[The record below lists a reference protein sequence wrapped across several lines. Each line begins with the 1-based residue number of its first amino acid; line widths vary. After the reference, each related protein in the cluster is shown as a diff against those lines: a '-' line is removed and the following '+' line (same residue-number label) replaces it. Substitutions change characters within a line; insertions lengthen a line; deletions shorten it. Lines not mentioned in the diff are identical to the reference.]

1 MGFFFV
7 CLFSVLMWIQPV
19 SVTRLMKEA
28 SEEPSAVTDTS
39 WRSTS
44 TKSYTASS
52 IDNTLLDNT
61 LLDTLKFF
69 AAFDHQNNE
78 VSVYPAYSGK
88 NEVRSKQ
95 KVSKAAGPE
104 LQVLKPFAKQ
114 LTEAFAKTFNLKQ
127 AAFSTCL

>member
-1 MGFFFV
+1 
-7 CLFSVLMWIQPV
+7 MWIQPV

-52 IDNTLLDNT
+52 IDNT

>member
-1 MGFFFV
+1 MGVFFV

-52 IDNTLLDNT
+52 IDNT

>member
-1 MGFFFV
+1 MGFFLFV

-52 IDNTLLDNT
+52 SDNT

>member
-1 MGFFFV
+1 MGFFLFV

-52 IDNTLLDNT
+52 SDNT

-114 LTEAFAKTFNLKQ
+114 LTDLAKTFNLKQ